1 MDDLSVMDEATAGVL
16 LREDFPAVAHKN
28 SIR

>member
-1 MDDLSVMDEATAGVL
+1 MDDLPVMDEATAGVL
-16 LREDFPAVAHKN
+16 LREDFPAVARKN

>member
-16 LREDFPAVAHKN
+16 LREDFPAVARK
-28 SIR
+28 SPIQ